1 MPDLTMNVYGRTRE
15 DRLTNAVERIGEV
28 VAARP
33 TAAAY
38 DPEPIL

>member
-1 MPDLTMNVYGRTRE
+1 MTEILDIL
-15 DRLTNAVERIGEV
+15 LSASFWAAILRIAEV